1 MFVNKLFTY
10 LSKSKICFNVK
21 SSTCY
26 FQMKTK
32 ISADF
37 QIYISVPLIEIPIK
51 VEILRYLV
59 KGLFSNFPRSL
70 SEVIPEA
77 AVQRCS

>member
-1 MFVNKLFTY
+1 
-10 LSKSKICFNVK
+10 
-21 SSTCY
+21 
-26 FQMKTK
+26 MKTK